1 MKHLMGAFKVGIKKE
16 LEGQTKAQKVGDS
29 LNIGIIQQ

>member
-16 LEGQTKAQKVGDS
+16 LKVGDS

>member
-1 MKHLMGAFKVGIKKE
+1 MGALKVGIKND
-16 LEGQTKAQKVGDS
+16 LEGQIKAQKVGDS